1 MNKEELLS
9 KVLNKKVQDYSFL
22 IFFFLIFAIFVFF
35 AIRPNLI
42 TAFSLQRELEDLRF
56 QDQQYERVITNIV
69 SYQGILEETREDFYL
84 FEEAIPLHPEIF
96 VMVNDI
102 RETASN
108 SGVPLSRLEVS
119 EVTLKG
125 ETQEEIDAA
134 AANKRNTQQTTTQ
147 KEKTRKYVVEF
158 DAVANFTE
166 VKNIV
171 SSVNNQRRIKVIDNI
186 TIQSNGAESTQSATY
201 RVSFEVNGFYL

>member
-1 MNKEELLS
+1 MNKEEILS

-22 IFFFLIFAIFVFF
+22 IVFFLIFAIFVFF

-69 SYQGILEETREDFYL
+69 TYQGVLEETRENFYL
-84 FEEAIPLHPEIF
+84 FEQAIPLHPEIY

-102 RETASN
+102 RKTASN
-108 SGVPLSRLEVS
+108 SGLPLSRLEVS

-125 ETQEEIDAA
+125 ETQEEKDAA
-134 AANKRNTQQTTTQ
+134 TANKRKPAAGTTQ
-147 KEKTRKYVVEF
+147 KEKTRKYVIEF
-158 DAVANFTE
+158 DTTANFTE
-166 VKNIV
+166 VKEVVGTI
-171 SSVNNQRRIKVIDNI
+171 NNQRRIKVIDNI

-201 RVSFEVNGFYL
+201 RVSFVVNGFYL